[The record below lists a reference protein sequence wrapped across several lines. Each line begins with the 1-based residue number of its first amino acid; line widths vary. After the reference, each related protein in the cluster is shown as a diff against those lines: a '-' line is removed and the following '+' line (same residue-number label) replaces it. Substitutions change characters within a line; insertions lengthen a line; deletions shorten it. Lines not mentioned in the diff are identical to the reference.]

1 MRLSSCTASVG
12 TLSIT
17 GAKARGSFLG
27 SPISCAGGWIGP
39 TGAPAALEVSWSGS
53 FDGNKSRFDESSV
66 RDGNTTGSFAGLA
79 QLSFDLPP
87 PGPSP
92 LCDHRS
98 GLRRTTL
105 TGTITLG
112 SPPPA
117 FGPAKTV
124 VNGGYGEYCAILT
137 TDGVVC
143 WGGNADGELGN
154 GAISGP
160 DDCEESCSITPV
172 SVGISATSLA
182 SDSGTWC
189 AILTSGGVD
198 CWGGND
204 NGDLGVGSTHGPAIC
219 SSGYPCSTRP
229 LPIGISATSLV
240 GSWTG
245 NFCAILTSGRVDCW
259 GNNVFGQLGIG
270 TTDGPETCD
279 GSPCSTTPVS
289 VGISATSLASD
300 SGGYC
305 AILTSGG
312 VDCWGANDD
321 GDLGIGTTVG
331 PDSCP
336 GNGSQPVP
344 CSTSPVS
351 TGISVTSLMGA
362 PGNYCA
368 ILTSGGVDCWGSN
381 PYGELGD
388 GSSTGP
394 DSCDY
399 GEACSTTPAPVGI
412 SATRVVSRGSSTCA
426 ILTSG
431 GVDCW
436 GAGALGNGT
445 SGGPDACYQGAVPCS
460 TTPVSVGISATSL
473 STSGSSYCAIL
484 TSGPVDC
491 WGSNYNGELGIGRA
505 DGPETCGAVPYALPC
520 STTPASTGVSA
531 VSVDSDGESYC
542 AILTSGA
549 ADCWGDNFNGEL
561 GDNTTMNSDVP
572 VPVIGIGP

>member
-1 MRLSSCTASVG
+1 M
-12 TLSIT
+12 
-17 GAKARGSFLG
+17 
-27 SPISCAGGWIGP
+27 
-39 TGAPAALEVSWSGS
+39 
-53 FDGNKSRFDESSV
+53 
-66 RDGNTTGSFAGLA
+66 
-79 QLSFDLPP
+79 
-87 PGPSP
+87 
-92 LCDHRS
+92 
-98 GLRRTTL
+98 
-105 TGTITLG
+105 
-112 SPPPA
+112 
-117 FGPAKTV
+117 
-124 VNGGYGEYCAILT
+124 
-137 TDGVVC
+137 
-143 WGGNADGELGN
+143 
-154 GAISGP
+154 
-160 DDCEESCSITPV
+160 
-172 SVGISATSLA
+172 
-182 SDSGTWC
+182 
-189 AILTSGGVD
+189 
-198 CWGGND
+198 
-204 NGDLGVGSTHGPAIC
+204 
-219 SSGYPCSTRP
+219 
-229 LPIGISATSLV
+229 
-240 GSWTG
+240 
-245 NFCAILTSGRVDCW
+245 
-259 GNNVFGQLGIG
+259 
-270 TTDGPETCD
+270 
-279 GSPCSTTPVS
+279 
-289 VGISATSLASD
+289 
-300 SGGYC
+300 
-305 AILTSGG
+305 
-312 VDCWGANDD
+312 
-321 GDLGIGTTVG
+321 
-331 PDSCP
+331 
-336 GNGSQPVP
+336 P

-491 WGSNYNGELGIGRA
+491 WGSNYNGELGIGSA